1 MSVSLVPALKDG
13 NSHSIKVRKKQK
25 QYTPTTKHVV
35 RFHLPVCSSRNHV
48 LTIIAWCLRWCIN
61 HSDNV
66 WMLCWL
72 ELSSPS
78 FFKNADSVNA
88 DISQGVAL
96 FVLTA
101 EAVFFFA
108 QGQMSTHFVYTV
120 NICLWF
126 STQLLK
132 LHRVFHQNG
141 NNFFDYW
148 CQQCWCCTHE
158 IVEPQDFLNKID
170 TVVRLSVKQLII

>member
-13 NSHSIKVRKKQK
+13 NSHSIKVRTKQK
-25 QYTPTTKHVV
+25 QHTPTTKHVV

-101 EAVFFFA
+101 EAVFFSPTDKCLRTLF
-108 QGQMSTHFVYTV
+108 TLWIFVYDFLH
-120 NICLWF
+120 NCWNCIEF
-126 STQLLK
+126 STK
-132 LHRVFHQNG
+132 ME
-141 NNFFDYW
+141 
-148 CQQCWCCTHE
+148 T
-158 IVEPQDFLNKID
+158 ISSIID
-170 TVVRLSVKQLII
+170 VSSAGAVHTKS